1 MRLAALFLEARQMNH
16 IAAIHVIKAQL
27 KMEEADYRALLRQL
41 TAKNNDPSTGKD
53 SSKDMTANEL
63 VRVRAHLSGLAE
75 KMGVNKPRPQTT
87 NLPTHQ
93 QHKPGETTRTGY
105 GRFGT
110 FKVASPKERK
120 VWAMW
125 HDLGSKGKLDNP
137 SGNALQAWVKRQ
149 TDMDNMRFCTDAQMN
164 GLIESLK
171 LWAGRET
178 PHQHSQDK
186 KGN

>member
-1 MRLAALFLEARQMNH
+1 MNH
-16 IAAIHVIKAQL
+16 IAAIHVIKGQL
-27 KMEEADYRALLRQL
+27 RLSVDDYRALLQQL
-41 TAKNNDPSTGKD
+41 TGKD
-53 SSKDMTANEL
+53 SSKDMTDTEL
-63 VRVRAHLSGLAE
+63 LRVRAHLSGLAE
-75 KMGVNKPRPQTT
+75 KMGVAKPRP
-87 NLPTHQ
+87 LPTHQ

-110 FKVASPKERK
+110 FKIASPKERK

-137 SGNALQAWVKRQ
+137 SGNALNAWVKRQ
-149 TDMDNMRFCTDAQMN
+149 TGMDQMRFCSDAQMN

-178 PHQHSQDK
+178 TKEKS
-186 KGN
+186 

>member
-1 MRLAALFLEARQMNH
+1 MNH
-16 IAAIHVIKAQL
+16 IAAIHVIKGQL
-27 KMEEADYRALLRQL
+27 KASMTEEDYRALLIKL
-41 TAKNNDPSTGKD
+41 TGKS
-53 SSKDMTANEL
+53 SSKGMTDTEL
-63 VRVRAHLSGLAE
+63 LKVRAHLSGLAE
-75 KMGVNKPRPQTT
+75 KMGVNKPRAPST

-125 HDLGSKGKLDNP
+125 HDLGRQGKLDNP

-149 TDMDNMRFCTDAQMN
+149 TDMDNMRFCSDAQMN

-171 LWAGRET
+171 LWAGREV
-178 PHQHSQDK
+178 SQDK